1 MTTFKGFASLVL
13 AAATVSTLSAETHC
27 PGNVAGVPFQIVNR
41 HQILVAV
48 SVNRSGPYSFLF
60 DTGTQVTIVDLSLAA
75 ELHLSGNGSA
85 NVASAG
91 SQSSASFSQV
101 DLLEVGSHAAT
112 NQAVLVYDLR
122 NMNFANHAVRGI
134 LGEDFLERYDVLI
147 DNAHRL
153 LCIDDSASMRASV
166 KGPRVALE
174 LSAQSADGQPLPSRL
189 IVAASLSDGM
199 RPIRLKLDSG
209 ADYSLLYNA
218 RQFMALAQ
226 FPTASLQGSGVDG
239 AQRAF
244 AALPPQEVKIGSVY
258 MPKVAFITR
267 QGAENNTTVAKLD
280 GLLPTG
286 LFRRVFID
294 HADHFAVL
302 EQW

>member
-48 SVNRSGPYSFLF
+48 SVDHSGPYSFLL

-91 SQSSASFSQV
+91 SQSDAPFLQV
-101 DLLEVGSHAAT
+101 DLLEVGSHAVA
-112 NQAVLVYDLR
+112 NQAVLLYDLR
-122 NMNFANHAVRGI
+122 KMNFANHTVRGI
-134 LGEDFLERYDVLI
+134 LGEDFLESYDLLI

-153 LCIDDSASMRASV
+153 LCLDDSTAMRADV
-166 KGPRVALE
+166 KGPHVPLLAP
-174 LSAQSADGQPLPSRL
+174 AQTPDGARLPTSL
-189 IVAASLSDGM
+189 IVSVRLSDSM
-199 RPIRLKLDSG
+199 RPVRLMLDSG
-209 ADYSLLYNA
+209 ADFSLLYNA

-226 FPTASLQGSGVDG
+226 FPTATLQGNGVDG

-244 AALPPQEVKIGSVY
+244 SALPPQDVKIGPVY
-258 MPKVAFITR
+258 LPGVAFVTCPSAEKSSIT
-267 QGAENNTTVAKLD
+267 AELD

-286 LFRRVFID
+286 LFRRVLID
-294 HADHFAVL
+294 HADHFAIL
-302 EQW
+302 EQ

>member
-1 MTTFKGFASLVL
+1 MKIFNGFASLIL

-48 SVNRSGPYSFLF
+48 SVNHSGPYSFLF
-60 DTGTQVTIVDLSLAA
+60 DTGTQITIVDLSLAA

-91 SQSSASFSQV
+91 SQSDAPFLQV
-101 DLLEVGSHAAT
+101 ELLEVGSHAVA
-112 NQAVLVYDLR
+112 NQAVLLYDLR
-122 NMNFANHAVRGI
+122 KMNFANHTVRGI
-134 LGEDFLERYDVLI
+134 LGEAFLERYDLLI

-153 LCIDDSASMRASV
+153 LCLDDSASMRASV
-166 KGPRVALE
+166 KGLHVALE
-174 LSAQSADGQPLPSRL
+174 TSAKAADGQPLPSRL
-189 IVAASLSDGM
+189 IVAARLSDGM

-209 ADYSLLYNA
+209 ADFSLLYNA

-226 FPTASLQGSGVDG
+226 FPTATLQGNGVDG

-244 AALPPQEVKIGSVY
+244 SALPPQDVKIGSVY
-258 MPKVAFITR
+258 LSGVAFVTR
-267 QGAENNTTVAKLD
+267 PSAEKNSTMAELD

-294 HADHFAVL
+294 HADHFAIL
-302 EQW
+302 EQ